1 VQNVLQQPVDY
12 KIEQTSFGTWRRFLS
27 PSGLAYAEFTSHQKY
42 FGLPL
47 ISYTSGRCPETGRR
61 KLANGIVAVGRF
73 AVGVVPIGQVAIGV
87 FPIGQ
92 LSLGLVLGV
101 GQLATGLFA
110 VGQAAIGVVFG
121 FGQLATGVVAIG
133 QIALG
138 WHVMAQIGVGAQVWR
153 WSEFPA
159 FIRSLMGG

>member
-1 VQNVLQQPVDY
+1 MDY
-12 KIEQTSFGTWRRFLS
+12 KIEKTSFGTWRRFVGPNGLS
-27 PSGLAYAEFTSHQKY
+27 YAEFTSHRHC

-47 ISYTSGRCPETGRR
+47 VSYTSGRCPETGRR
-61 KLANGIVAVGRF
+61 KMAKGVLAVGRF
-73 AVGVVPIGQVAIGV
+73 AVGIVPIGQVAIGV

-92 LSLGLVLGV
+92 LSLGLVFGV

-133 QIALG
+133 QLALG
-138 WHVMAQIGVGAQVWR
+138 WHVMAQLGVGAHVWQ
-153 WSEFPA
+153 WSELPA
-159 FIRSLMGG
+159 FLDSLIGG